1 MNEQELARYV
11 DAACAAQG
19 IALREDERERVIG
32 HFGRIAAIAAPV
44 LDVRLPD
51 DVEIAP
57 VFEP

>member
-1 MNEQELARYV
+1 MTEAELAAYV

-19 IALREDERERVIG
+19 IALRDDERSRVIA
-32 HFGRIAAIAAPV
+32 HFARIAAIAAPV

>member
-1 MNEQELARYV
+1 MTEAELAAYV

-19 IALREDERERVIG
+19 IALSGDERERVIG
-32 HFGRIAAIAAPV
+32 HFARIAAIAAPV

-51 DVEIAP
+51 DAEIAP